1 MPELTF
7 TCKGKTGA
15 KSKGNFLVQDN
26 VYFARGN
33 VINLFI
39 VYELDTWSWD
49 LNTDFTLGDCLFT
62 SLKL

>member
-39 VYELDTWSWD
+39 VYELDRWS
-49 LNTDFTLGDCLFT
+49 
-62 SLKL
+62 